1 MASHLT
7 QNIIQTPPHNFQGP
21 AVLTFWGAAHL
32 WSFSPSLKA
41 SSMFLRH
48 AGPLSGLFPQP
59 DMPFPR
65 DLHDQLPQH
74 CQVLTKKS
82 HFHQKSSS
90 WSVVARPLFL
100 KLCSTLQYFMCL
112 FHALVLSLV
121 FIFKHTRYLLL
132 LSLYSLLP
140 NSDLN

>member
-48 AGPLSGLFPQP
+48 AG
-59 DMPFPR
+59 
-65 DLHDQLPQH
+65 HTLPQGL
-74 CQVLTKKS
+74 CMS
-82 HFHQKSSS
+82 HPPALPAPAPGH
-90 WSVVARPLFL
+90 VT
-100 KLCSTLQYFMCL
+100 CSL
-112 FHALVLSLV
+112 
-121 FIFKHTRYLLL
+121 
-132 LSLYSLLP
+132 
-140 NSDLN
+140 